1 MTPIFKTGGMDRV
14 ANYRPIS
21 LTCICSKLF
30 EHLITKNII
39 THLEHHTLL
48 FPLQHGFRE
57 LRSCESQ
64 LIDFVNDF
72 ICNSRA
78 KQTDVII
85 MDFSKAFDKVPHN
98 RFLFKLESYG
108 TGTMFFGG
116 SGPSSKIGNSV

>member
-1 MTPIFKTGGMDRV
+1 MKKAIVTPIFKTGGMDRV

-78 KQTDVII
+78 KQTNVII
-85 MDFSKAFDKVPHN
+85 MDFWK
-98 RFLFKLESYG
+98 
-108 TGTMFFGG
+108 
-116 SGPSSKIGNSV
+116 SSSLQVGELWHQGRCSFVGQGLPRKSATVCV